1 MRAIFIGASTLS
13 LCIGESMAE
22 VDFSDFQKLDIRV
35 GRVISAERVEGA
47 AKLLRF
53 EVDFGEFRKQSVAG
67 LGHIYKPED
76 FIGKQFVFVVNLKPK
91 KIRGVVSE
99 CMMLAAVINENDVV
113 PIVPQKETPD
123 GCKVF

>member
-1 MRAIFIGASTLS
+1 
-13 LCIGESMAE
+13 MAE

-53 EVDFGEFRKQSVAG
+53 EVDFGEFKKQSVAG
-67 LGHIYKPED
+67 LGHIYEPEQ
-76 FIGKQFVFVVNLKPK
+76 FTGKQFVFIVNLKPK
-91 KIRGVVSE
+91 KIRGILSECMLLAAVVSE
-99 CMMLAAVINENDVV
+99 NEVV
-113 PIVPQKETPD
+113 PIIPQKEVPV